1 MINIDYILVAIISFL
16 LGSIPF
22 AYLYGKLILKEDL
35 RKHGSKNTGALN
47 VLRLASKK
55 GKLFGITSF
64 FIAFLLDA
72 FKAALAVYLANQFL
86 PGHFVLATTIGS
98 FFAVLGHN
106 YSIILNFKG
115 GRGAASLGGVLLY
128 LNPKVFL
135 GALVIIICWMVLVE
149 ILMGGKA
156 KKNLLKHSVS
166 EQIIGRV
173 LGEAY
178 VVWWIYICA
187 PDLFYPVLFSMA
199 LVIFAHK
206 DRIIDQIKKIKN
218 KTYLHG

>member
-1 MINIDYILVAIISFL
+1 MFNINYILAPLISYL

-22 AYLYGKLILKEDL
+22 AFLYAKLVLKKDL
-35 RKHGSKNTGALN
+35 RNFGSKNTGALN

-55 GKLFGITSF
+55 GKLFGLISF
-64 FIAFLLDA
+64 LIAFILDA
-72 FKAALAVYLANQFL
+72 TKAALAVYLANQFI

-128 LNPKVFL
+128 LDWKVFA
-135 GALVIIICWMVLVE
+135 GAIAIIICFMVLLE
-149 ILMGGKA
+149 ILMGGKLN
-156 KKNLLKHSVS
+156 KKLLKHSIS

-178 VVWWIYICA
+178 VVWWVSMYNPI
-187 PDLFYPVLFSMA
+187 LFYPVLFSMA

-206 DRIIDQIKKIKN
+206 DRIIEQIKEINN
-218 KTYLHG
+218 KTYLND